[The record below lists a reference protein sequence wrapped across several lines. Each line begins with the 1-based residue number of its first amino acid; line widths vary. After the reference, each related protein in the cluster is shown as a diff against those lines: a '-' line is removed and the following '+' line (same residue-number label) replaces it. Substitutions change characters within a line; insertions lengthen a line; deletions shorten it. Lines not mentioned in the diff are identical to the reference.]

1 VKRVRLRNDS
11 GTIMVF
17 PDMRDLTFAVG
28 EVKAVLPAV
37 AKHPSVARKIG
48 PGGLTDLGQAAPVTT
63 APKKAPES
71 PSSLPPVPTPTPSE
85 PIAREPEET
94 AVEPEDAIVE
104 SAEEPA
110 EEVVEEPSEEVVE
123 EPSEEVVEEPAAET
137 TGLRDEFLAGPGIT
151 ESNVDAIMEA
161 YPKFSDLAEASKS
174 SLQKLGV
181 AKSYTKKLLSWARG

>member
-1 VKRVRLRNDS
+1 MKRVRLRNDS

-71 PSSLPPVPTPTPSE
+71 PSSLPPVLTPTPSE

-110 EEVVEEPSEEVVE
+110 EEVVE